1 MNDRG
6 YVVVTGAST
15 GIGQAT
21 ATRLAAQGFVVFAGV
36 RKSADAERLQSQS
49 LPGLRPLMIDV
60 ANGES
65 VKRAAAEVTEA
76 VGNSGLKGLVNN
88 AGVSFGGPLE
98 FQELDEIRAMFDVNV
113 LGLIAV
119 TQAFLALVRK
129 GGGRIVNMSSVGGK
143 ISVPFVSAYSAT
155 KFGVEAISDAL
166 RVELRPWGIKVACIE
181 PGSIA
186 TPLWERGFEQFDK
199 QVKNLTPEAI
209 ELYGDL
215 IPRMRKLT
223 ERTAKAGIPPARVA
237 DAVEHALTSRG
248 RRHATWWVT
257 MRAAKQC
264 CGCCPI
270 RAATPCWRESSASA
284 PGPEPKILTCR
295 PVLTPAA
302 GFL

>member
-60 ANGES
+60 ADGES

-98 FQELDEIRAMFDVNV
+98 FQELDEIRAMFEVNV
-113 LGLIAV
+113 FGLIAV

-223 ERTAKAGIPPARVA
+223 ERTANAGIPPARVA
-237 DAVEHALTSRG
+237 DAVEHALTSPRPKTRYLVGNDASGQAVLRLLPDKG
-248 RRHATWWVT
+248 RDALLARVV
-257 MRAAKQC
+257 
-264 CGCCPI
+264 GI
-270 RAATPCWRESSASA
+270 R
-284 PGPEPKILTCR
+284 PKT
-295 PVLTPAA
+295 
-302 GFL
+302 

>member
-49 LPGLRPLMIDV
+49 LPGLRALMIDV
-60 ANGES
+60 ADGES
-65 VKRAAAEVTEA
+65 VKRAAAEVTET

-98 FQELDEIRAMFDVNV
+98 FQDLDEIRAMFEVNV
-113 LGLIAV
+113 FGLIAV

-215 IPRMRKLT
+215 IPRMRRLT
-223 ERTAKAGIPPARVA
+223 ERTAQAGIPPARVA
-237 DAVEHALTSRG
+237 DAVEHALTSPRPKTRYLVGNDARAQSALRLLPDKG
-248 RRHATWWVT
+248 RDALLARVV
-257 MRAAKQC
+257 
-264 CGCCPI
+264 GI
-270 RAATPCWRESSASA
+270 R
-284 PGPEPKILTCR
+284 PKT
-295 PVLTPAA
+295 
-302 GFL
+302 

>member
-21 ATRLAAQGFVVFAGV
+21 TTRLAAQGFVVFAGV

-49 LPGLRPLMIDV
+49 LPGLRALMIDV
-60 ANGES
+60 ADGES
-65 VKRAAAEVTEA
+65 VKRAAAEVTET

-98 FQELDEIRAMFDVNV
+98 FQDLDEIRAMFEVNV
-113 LGLIAV
+113 FGLIAV

-223 ERTAKAGIPPARVA
+223 ERTANAGIPPARVA
-237 DAVEHALTSRG
+237 DAVEHALTSPRPKTRYLVGNDASGQAVLRLLPDKG
-248 RRHATWWVT
+248 RDALLARVV
-257 MRAAKQC
+257 
-264 CGCCPI
+264 GI
-270 RAATPCWRESSASA
+270 RPRT
-284 PGPEPKILTCR
+284 
-295 PVLTPAA
+295 
-302 GFL
+302 

>member
-6 YVVVTGAST
+6 FVVVTGAST
-15 GIGQAT
+15 GIGEAS
-21 ATRLAAQGFVVFAGV
+21 ATRLATQGFIVFAGV
-36 RKSADAERLQSQS
+36 RKAADAQRLQSRS

-60 ANGES
+60 ADGES

-98 FQELDEIRAMFDVNV
+98 FQGLDEIRAMFDVNV
-113 LGLIAV
+113 FGLIAV
-119 TQAFLALVRK
+119 TQAFLALLRR

-143 ISVPFVSAYSAT
+143 MSVPFVSAYSAT

-186 TPLWERGFEQFDK
+186 TPLGERGLEQFDK
-199 QVKNLTPEAI
+199 QVAKMTPEAL

-237 DAVEHALTSRG
+237 DAVEHALTSPRPKTRYLVGNDARG
-248 RRHATWWVT
+248 QSVLRLLPDKGRDALLARVV
-257 MRAAKQC
+257 
-264 CGCCPI
+264 GI
-270 RAATPCWRESSASA
+270 RLKT
-284 PGPEPKILTCR
+284 
-295 PVLTPAA
+295 
-302 GFL
+302 